1 MAACKRSEVIYYEED
16 VMQIKIEEKEG
27 VKVCYAEGDIDINT
41 SPQVKKAFD
50 KLVQTKNEKVLINLQ
65 EVGYIDSSGLA
76 TLVEIL
82 KNFKSYNGRLKLSN
96 LSNKVRSLFE
106 ITKLEK
112 LFDIM
117 DTEEEA
123 LKSFGQ

>member
-1 MAACKRSEVIYYEED
+1 
-16 VMQIKIEEKEG
+16 MQIKIEERDG
-27 VKVCYAEGDIDINT
+27 IKVCLAEGDIDINT

-50 KLVQTKNEKVLINLQ
+50 KLMQSKSEKVLINLQ
-65 EVGYIDSSGLA
+65 KVAYIDSSGLA

-82 KNFKSYNGRLKLSN
+82 KNIKNFGGKLKLCS
-96 LSNKVRSLFE
+96 LSNKVKSLFE

-112 LFDIM
+112 LFDIV

-123 LKSFGQ
+123 LQAFSG

>member
-1 MAACKRSEVIYYEED
+1 
-16 VMQIKIEEKEG
+16 MQIKIEERGGIKI
-27 VKVCYAEGDIDINT
+27 CFAEGDIDINT

-50 KLVQTKNEKVLINLQ
+50 KLMQSKSEKVLINLQ
-65 EVGYIDSSGLA
+65 KVAYIDSSGLA

-82 KNFKSYNGRLKLSN
+82 KNLKNFGGKLKLCN
-96 LSNKVRSLFE
+96 LSNKVKSLFE

-112 LFDIM
+112 LFDIV

-123 LKSFGQ
+123 LQAF